1 MTPSLRSAG
10 VLYLVMGVCT
20 AFGMG
25 YVDPSLYVPGDP
37 EQSLERLRA
46 SASLARLGFAANLV
60 GLVCLLGLGTVL
72 YEVFAATNRASARLL
87 LVFVVM
93 GVAITCVSFGIQLT
107 ALELAGSARAS
118 QRELAVSLLELH
130 RQGGYV
136 AGVFWGLW
144 LMPFGRL
151 MGASG
156 AAPKPLAVLLVAGG
170 AGYVVNSGVHFF
182 APGIRALTYPAVAIA
197 VLAEVSTIAWLLARG
212 SRTAFPGR

>member
-1 MTPSLRSAG
+1 MTSSARSAG

-37 EQSLERLRA
+37 ELSLERLEA
-46 SASLARLGFAANLV
+46 STALARFGFAANLV
-60 GLVCLLGLGTVL
+60 GLVCLLGLGNVL
-72 YEVFAATNRASARLL
+72 YELFAATNRASARLL

-93 GVAITCVSFGIQLT
+93 GVAITCVSFGFQLT
-107 ALELAGSARAS
+107 ALQLVGSPRDS
-118 QRELAVSLLELH
+118 ERVLAVSLLEMH

-151 MGASG
+151 MDASG
-156 AAPKPLAVLLVAGG
+156 AAPKALGVLLVLGG
-170 AGYVVNSGVHFF
+170 AGYVVNSAVHVF
-182 APGIRALTYPAVAIA
+182 APELRALTYPAVAIA
-197 VLAEVSTIAWLLARG
+197 VLAEVSTIIWLLARG
-212 SRTAFPGR
+212 PRATFPGR